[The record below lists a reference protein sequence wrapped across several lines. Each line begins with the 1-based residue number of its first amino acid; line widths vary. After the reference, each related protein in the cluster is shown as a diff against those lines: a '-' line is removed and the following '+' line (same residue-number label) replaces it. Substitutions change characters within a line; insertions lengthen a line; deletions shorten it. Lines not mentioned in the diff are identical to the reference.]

1 MITVRDVTLR
11 RGAKVVLQ
19 GASFT
24 LNPGEKAGLVGRNG
38 AGKSSL
44 FALLTGRL
52 HADAGDV
59 DIPPRWQIGEVAQH
73 MPETGDA
80 ATEFVLQGDLP
91 LQRAQAALAAAEAA
105 DDGHAMAEAH
115 AALQEAGAFDAR
127 ARAQALLLGLGFRVD
142 QLDAPVNSFSGGWR
156 MRLQLARALMC
167 PADLLLLDEPTNHLD
182 LDALVWLEAWLQ
194 RFPGTMVVISHDR
207 EFLDAVTRVTL
218 HLDEA
223 RVTRYGGNYTAFE
236 GMRAERLTQAQAAFD
251 KQQERIA
258 HLQRFIDRFKA
269 KATKA
274 KQAQSRVKA
283 LARMEKLAPVL
294 TASDFAFEFREPV
307 SLPNPMLALRDV
319 ACGYGGA
326 AVADAA
332 PAVAADPRD
341 SDKTSL
347 SHPESVVI
355 VRHVTRTVMAG
366 QRIGILGANGQGKS
380 TLVKTI
386 AGVLPA
392 LGGTATEGKG
402 LAVGYFAQQEMDLLH
417 ADDTPLQLMTR
428 LAREQPPA
436 GTDTREQALRN
447 YLGQFRFE
455 GDMVH
460 QPVDTLSGGERARLV
475 LATIVWRRPNLL
487 LLDEPTNH
495 LDLATREALS
505 IALNEF
511 EGTVLLVSHDRAL
524 LREVCDEFWLV
535 TRGGVLP
542 FDGDLDD
549 YQRWLLEVSRATA
562 RGATPPEAAA
572 FLRGIETGTVPSAAA
587 PGAKGM
593 AGPGVRPPGPPVK
606 PQVSATNSPPT
617 PSGDGRG
624 KAATAADGSAT
635 RPTAGGGS
643 SDDRKARAAARQ
655 KFADATR
662 PLRSEIAQIDRR
674 LERLGAERTEV
685 ETALASGSI
694 ASSEIADLGRRL
706 NHAGAEIAM
715 LEERWLEL
723 NEQLEQMQAAAQG

>member
-1 MITVRDVTLR
+1 MITVRDVTLL

-44 FALLTGRL
+44 FSLLTGRL
-52 HADAGDV
+52 QADAGDV
-59 DIPPRWQIGEVAQH
+59 DIPPRWQVGEVAQH

-91 LQRAQAALAAAEAA
+91 LQRAQAALTAAEAA

-142 QLDAPVNSFSGGWR
+142 QLEAPVNSFSGGWR

-218 HLDEA
+218 HLDES
-223 RVTRYGGNYTAFE
+223 RITRYGGNYSAFE

-319 ACGYGGA
+319 ACGYMGA
-326 AVADAA
+326 DG
-332 PAVAADPRD
+332 PLP
-341 SDKTSL
+341 
-347 SHPESVVI
+347 I
-355 VRHVTRTVMAG
+355 VHHVTRTVMAG

-386 AGVLPA
+386 ARVLPP
-392 LGGTATEGKG
+392 LGGTTTEGKG

-460 QPVDTLSGGERARLV
+460 QAVDTLSGGERARLV

-562 RGATPPEAAA
+562 RGTVPPDAVA
-572 FLRGIETGTVPSAAA
+572 FLRGLDAGMAAGAPAGATGSGPRGQTPAGTAAVPASPAPPKGNAPPSGRPSALSGIA
-587 PGAKGM
+587 PG
-593 AGPGVRPPGPPVK
+593 
-606 PQVSATNSPPT
+606 
-617 PSGDGRG
+617 
-624 KAATAADGSAT
+624 
-635 RPTAGGGS
+635 GGA
-643 SDDRKARAAARQ
+643 DDRKARAAARQ
-655 KFADATR
+655 KLADAMR
-662 PLRSEIAQIDRR
+662 PLRTEIAQIDQR
-674 LERLGAERTEV
+674 LGKLGAERAQV
-685 ETALASGSI
+685 EAALATGTLAPPDI
-694 ASSEIADLGRRL
+694 AEHGRRL
-706 NHAGAEIAM
+706 NHVAAEIAM

-723 NEQLEQMQAAAQG
+723 NEQLESLQAAAPG